1 MSSKFI
7 TNFLANTDAILV
19 TGANGFVGSDL
30 TRRINLAGAE
40 VIAASRSI
48 KDLTDVTVQR
58 FSVPVIDGNTHWKAV
73 LKGVKTVVHTAAR
86 VHVLQEVSNDPWAE
100 FRTVNVEGAL
110 RLARVAAKV
119 GVKRFVFLSSIGV
132 HGLATAANE
141 RFTESSEPKPHNA
154 YALSK
159 WEAEQGLMQI
169 AAETG
174 LEVVIIRPPL
184 VYGCNAPGNFGSLMR
199 AVQRGWPLPLGAVHN
214 QRSLV
219 ALDNLVDFI
228 ITCITHPAAANQT
241 FLVSDGQ
248 DLSTTELVRGMA
260 QAAGVPSRLLP
271 VPGWAL
277 QAGASLLGKG
287 EAVQRLCGNLQVDIS
302 KARTLLG
309 WVPPVSV
316 EEGLRRAM
324 GGVCGVAGDG
334 LPRFARNDGLGARND
349 GTDGRLDL

>member
-1 MSSKFI
+1 MKF
-7 TNFLANTDAILV
+7 LV
-19 TGANGFVGSDL
+19 TGATGFIGRVLVAQLVALEHVEVLAL
-30 TRRINLAGAE
+30 TRRAPADPVAGA
-40 VIAASRSI
+40 
-48 KDLTDVTVQR
+48 KYLLGGDLTSQTQWQPALDGVH
-58 FSVPVIDGNTHWKAV
+58 VI
-73 LKGVKTVVHTAAR
+73 VHTAAR
-86 VHVLQEVSNDPWAE
+86 AHMLNDRSADPLAE
-100 FRTVNVEGAL
+100 FRRVNVTGTL
-110 RLARVAAKV
+110 RLAEQAAAK
-119 GVKRFVFLSSIGV
+119 GVQRFVFVSSIGV
-132 HGLATAANE
+132 NGSQTQIGCS
-141 RFTESSEPKPHNA
+141 FSEADHPNPHNA

-184 VYGCNAPGNFGSLMR
+184 VYGPNAPGNFGSLMR
-199 AVQRGWPLPLGAVHN
+199 AVQRGWPLPLGAVYN

-228 ITCITHPAAANQT
+228 ITCITHLQAANQT

-271 VPGWAL
+271 VPVWAL
-277 QAGASLLGKG
+277 HAGASLLGKG
-287 EAVQRLCGNLQVDIS
+287 EAVQRLCGNLQVNIS
-302 KARTLLG
+302 KAQRLLG

-324 GGVCGVAGDG
+324 EGVGGVPGDG
-334 LPRFARNDGLGARND
+334 LPRFARNDGEGARND
-349 GTDGRLDL
+349 GLEGRNDGLGARNSRDGGR